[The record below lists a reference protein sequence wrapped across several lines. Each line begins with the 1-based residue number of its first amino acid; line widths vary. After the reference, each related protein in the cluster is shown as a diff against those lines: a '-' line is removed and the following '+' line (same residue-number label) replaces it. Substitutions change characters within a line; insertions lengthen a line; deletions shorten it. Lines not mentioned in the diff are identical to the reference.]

1 MRAAYDVLGRGVRR
15 AATSSKPNAAAPSLE
30 NVDMVTSRAFAP
42 LLFAGL
48 LAGAFLAV
56 TLAPSVARASD
67 DDRVASIAAKGT
79 ISPVVPLE
87 AGLGLGACA
96 ALFAF
101 GLDRRARRVGR

>member
-1 MRAAYDVLGRGVRR
+1 
-15 AATSSKPNAAAPSLE
+15 
-30 NVDMVTSRAFAP
+30 MVTSRVLVPFVSAA
-42 LLFAGL
+42 L
-48 LAGAFLAV
+48 LAGSFFAV
-56 TLAPSVARASD
+56 SLSPSVARADS

-101 GLDRRARRVGR
+101 GLDRRARRGTR

>member
-1 MRAAYDVLGRGVRR
+1 
-15 AATSSKPNAAAPSLE
+15 
-30 NVDMVTSRAFAP
+30 MVISRAVASVVS
-42 LLFAGL
+42 AAL
-48 LAGAFLAV
+48 LAGTFLAV
-56 TLAPSVARASD
+56 SLAPSVAHAGS